1 MIRRIEKFLEMS
13 ELVGNKNIV
22 LDISGFEQ
30 LLGEKR
36 DEFDFVKL
44 DSIEGLNKD
53 FKVDREGIGKALV
66 EADYAIAETG
76 TVVIESEDENFR
88 RATSL
93 CDELFVVVRSS
104 KVVNRLEDVANFMK
118 EHTEKENYISF
129 ITGAS
134 RTADIEMSLTL
145 GVHGPR
151 DMTIFLIEEGQG

>member
-1 MIRRIEKFLEMS
+1 MKKRIEKFLEMS
-13 ELVGNKNIV
+13 KLVGNKNIV
-22 LDISGFEQ
+22 VDEAGFER
-30 LLGEKR
+30 LLSEKR
-36 DEFDFVKL
+36 DGFDFVKL
-44 DSIEGLNKD
+44 NSIDGFDKD
-53 FKVDREGIGKALV
+53 FKVGKEGIGRALV

-76 TVVIESEDENFR
+76 TVVVESRDENFR

-104 KVVNRLEDVANFMK
+104 KIVNKLEDIANFMK
-118 EHTEKENYISF
+118 EQTGRENYISF

-151 DMTIFLIEEGQG
+151 DMTIFLIEESQR